1 MSQQKKLAG
10 NAADKRSRSRWRKLW
25 NAEMMRGTRLRKR
38 LLNKKIRR
46 MGKAGEI
53 IMAVPTA
60 RLRGGQKISGQ
71 FRK

>member
-25 NAEMMRGTRLRKR
+25 NAETMYGTRLRKR

-46 MGKAGEI
+46 MEKPGKS
-53 IMAVPTA
+53 IMAAPTA